1 MSAATAEQ
9 PTAQLAGGGRVLHPA
24 RAPRAP
30 RTMRAGSVSAATLAV
45 AGVLCFA
52 TFEAGGGLSLAPMT
66 TTELVLTLASGAIVA
81 AAALLAPRGARAYGT
96 WPLGLLL
103 AFTMLTAISV
113 GWSVTP
119 DSSWQDTGRMLA
131 YSGVFAAAVALVR
144 VAPGYWRALLGGI
157 VLWAVAVCGYALLTK
172 VFPAQLDAGEV
183 YARLQQPYGYW
194 NAVGLTAGMGT
205 IASLWLGGRR
215 SGHGLLSAS
224 AYPITGL
231 LLVALMFAYSRWA
244 LATLAVGIVVWMAI
258 VPLRLR
264 AARVLIVGALGA
276 APVVAWTF
284 SKHAL
289 SSDGVALHERA
300 AAGHQLGVLLAAML
314 LALAVAGVAIGFQSA
329 RQPPSALVRR
339 RAGALLIALV
349 VLALCGV
356 AGGLAVSKRGFT
368 GTISHDLRSL
378 VDPNAPL
385 PANTPNRLT
394 AIGSVRARYWKE
406 ALEAF
411 ASHPALGVGAS
422 GYEIARLRYRAEPQE
437 EVRHAHGYLVQTLS
451 DLGIVGFA
459 LTLALLAAW
468 LACALR
474 ATLPLNH
481 RLALAA
487 RKPPGDTPDN
497 GPAGGP
503 AGKSDKG
510 PAGGP
515 ATPVNGPAD
524 GPAAKPVSVQGVR
537 AALPRGIG
545 VERVRAPYTPER
557 IGLLA
562 MLCVVCVFGVH
573 SFADWTWYVP
583 GTACVGLL
591 CAGWLAG
598 RGPLRTGAAN
608 EAGETGAASPDGI
621 EDTFVLWPGGQ
632 SGRERFLASPRRW
645 RNPLSTWRTGAEAG
659 RRSLPSAGAAA
670 VAVAA
675 VALALLAAWTEW
687 QPQRSTQSSEEA
699 LALLSRNPSAALAAA
714 RTAVSRD
721 PLSAQA
727 LFTLAAVQRA
737 DGQVAQGRL
746 TLQKAVHGHPAD
758 PQAWLELGMYDLRA
772 QPRAA
777 LSELRAAVYLNPQSI
792 PIQNAYVEALRVVP
806 PAAQKTV
813 RVGSPRR
820 RARARS
826 A

>member
-9 PTAQLAGGGRVLHPA
+9 PAAQLEAGSGRVLQPA
-24 RAPRAP
+24 RAPRSRGP
-30 RTMRAGSVSAATLAV
+30 RHAGPAIAAATLAV
-45 AGVLCFA
+45 AGVLCFV

-81 AAALLAPRGARAYGT
+81 AAALLAPRAARAYGI

-119 DSSWQDTGRMLA
+119 DSSWQDAGRMLA
-131 YSGVFAAAVALVR
+131 YSSVFAAAVALVR
-144 VAPGYWRALLGGI
+144 IAPGYWRALLGGI
-157 VLWAVAVCGYALLTK
+157 VLWALAVCGYALLTK
-172 VFPAQLDAGEV
+172 VFPAQLDASEV

-205 IASLWLGGRR
+205 IASLWLGARR
-215 SGHGLLSAS
+215 NGHALLSAC

-244 LATLAVGIVVWMAI
+244 LATLAAGIVVWMAI

-264 AARVLIVGALGA
+264 AARLLIVGALGA

-300 AAGHQLGVLLAAML
+300 TAGHQLGVLLVAML
-314 LALAVAGVAIGFQSA
+314 LVLAAAGVAIGFQSA
-329 RQPPSALVRR
+329 RQPPSPEVRR
-339 RAGALLIALV
+339 RAGVLLAALV
-349 VLALCGV
+349 VLALGAL

-411 ASHPALGVGAS
+411 ASRPALGVGAS

-451 DLGIVGFA
+451 DLGIAGFA

-474 ATLPLNH
+474 ATLPLNR
-481 RLALAA
+481 RLTFAAGAPQDEPASDPAA
-487 RKPPGDTPDN
+487 R
-497 GPAGGP
+497 PA
-503 AGKSDKG
+503 
-510 PAGGP
+510 
-515 ATPVNGPAD
+515 
-524 GPAAKPVSVQGVR
+524 SVLGVR
-537 AALPRGIG
+537 VALPSKIGI
-545 VERVRAPYTPER
+545 ERVRAPYTPER
-557 IGLLA
+557 TGLLA
-562 MLCVVCVFGVH
+562 MLCVVTVFGVH

-583 GTACVGLL
+583 GTACVALL

-598 RGPLRTGAAN
+598 RGPLVAAAN
-608 EAGETGAASPDGI
+608 GAGEAVLAAQAAPDGAQ
-621 EDTFVLWPGGQ
+621 DTVVLHPAGVGERVGGQ
-632 SGRERFLASPRRW
+632 AGPARFLTPPSWWRKPLEAWRSRTPR
-645 RNPLSTWRTGAEAG
+645 GHQGAG
-659 RRSLPSAGAAA
+659 RHPLPSTLALAVAAAA
-670 VAVAA
+670 VAF
-675 VALALLAAWTEW
+675 ALVAAWTEW
-687 QPQRSTQSSEEA
+687 QPQRSTQASEEA
-699 LALLSRNPSAALAAA
+699 LALLSHNPSAALAAA

-721 PLSAQA
+721 PLSEQA

-737 DGQVAQGRL
+737 SGHVAQGRL
-746 TLQKAVHGHPAD
+746 TLQTAVREHPSD
-758 PQAWLELGMYDLRA
+758 PQSWLELGIYDLRGR
-772 QPRAA
+772 PRAA

-792 PIQNAYVEALRVVP
+792 PVQNAYVEALRVVP
-806 PAAQKTV
+806 PASRAPAGAASPALQK
-813 RVGSPRR
+813 PK
-820 RARARS
+820 RAA
-826 A
+826 